1 MKADGL
7 SINKVFLSGGDIQ
20 YILPYFQRE
29 YAWEKTHWQ
38 TLLNDVINIYETSSQ
53 TASEHFIGA
62 LVVIDDGTR
71 SGTMSAFTLVDGQQ
85 RLITISLFLCA
96 LSNCIDSNSGLHRK
110 IRKFLVNPDEN
121 KDLHYKIVPT
131 EKYDDRQAY
140 FSILRGHPVDHCKSR
155 IIEAYNYFMSQVSI
169 KLQSQNID
177 EDKLFKCIVQSMQ
190 VVFIELDRSEQPY
203 KIFESLN
210 AKGKPLT
217 QPDLVRNYIA
227 MRLPLDLQEQVFNKY
242 WAKIEDILQDR
253 RKAARIGELTAF
265 LRHYLSHIAGV
276 LPNKGHVYARF
287 RDRMETEY
295 STLDQFVGEIK
306 NLYRFADYYDKLLRP
321 ENESDKQIREQ
332 LVRLNILEIS
342 STYPFLM
349 YLYDSYTNEKISRE
363 EFVDTLKILENYM
376 IRRFL
381 ANEPTNYLNKMFPA
395 LRREIFER
403 HILQSVKAA
412 LLNKNYPSDNR
423 LRQRLLSNEI
433 YDGRRQKRVIFVL
446 ETLNRYLS
454 KETGGHTVLDGDA
467 TIEHIMPQTLNDL
480 WKQQIGDSWET
491 VHKDYL
497 NAIGNLTILTQ
508 GWNSSLSNSEFHEKK
523 SRLAQNIL
531 LLNKEYFS
539 QDITKWN
546 ADAIRERTKY
556 LTDLILEVW
565 PALGEQPELD
575 SVTGTKPT
583 SLTILDESFNVK
595 TWQEVVMQT
604 AETISELMGA
614 DDFESLAGK
623 FGRDFKRE
631 CLDDNYK
638 KMSNGWWLYIRRSS
652 KDIVLFCK
660 KLVSSVDGLS
670 DKDWK
675 VEYE

>member
-53 TASEHFIGA
+53 TASEHFMGA

-96 LSNCIDSNSGLHRK
+96 LSNCIDSNSGLRRK
-110 IRKFLVNPDEN
+110 IRKFLVNPDEK

-131 EKYDDRQAY
+131 EKYDDRQTY
-140 FSILRGHPVDHCKSR
+140 FSILRGQPVDHCKSR

-253 RKAARIGELTAF
+253 RKTARIGELTAF

-332 LVRLNILEIS
+332 LIRLNILEIS
-342 STYPFLM
+342 TTYPFLM

-395 LRREIFER
+395 LRREISER
-403 HILQSVKAA
+403 YILQSVKAA

-497 NAIGNLTILTQ
+497 NTIGNLTILTQ

-531 LLNKEYFS
+531 LLNEEYFS
-539 QDITKWN
+539 RDIAKWN

-556 LTDLILEVW
+556 LTDLILEIW
-565 PALGEQPELD
+565 SALGEQPEPD
-575 SVTGTKPT
+575 RVTGTKPV
-583 SLTILDESFNVK
+583 SLMILGDSYDVK
-595 TWQEVVMQT
+595 TWQEVVIQT
-604 AETISELMGA
+604 AETISELVGVE
-614 DDFESLAGK
+614 DFELLVDE

-631 CLDDNYK
+631 CLDDKAYK
-638 KMSNGWWLYIRRSS
+638 KMSNGWWLYIRRSA

-660 KLVSSVDGLS
+660 KLVASVGLS